1 MILNNIKAIFRVD
14 LQRDGSTPG
23 KTFYTRKRRRVLSL
37 CGENFMW
44 VNLEVVYKKN
54 DREIGTNSSLC
65 HSKYDLVQSLDQ
77 FVEIELM
84 EYLDSCN

>member
-14 LQRDGSTPG
+14 LQKDATMPVM
-23 KTFYTRKRRRVLSL
+23 TFYTRKRRRVLSL

-44 VNLEVVYKKN
+44 VNLEVVYNKN
-54 DREIGTNSSLC
+54 DRELGTNSSFC

-77 FVEIELM
+77 FTETELM
-84 EYLDSCN
+84 GYFDSCN